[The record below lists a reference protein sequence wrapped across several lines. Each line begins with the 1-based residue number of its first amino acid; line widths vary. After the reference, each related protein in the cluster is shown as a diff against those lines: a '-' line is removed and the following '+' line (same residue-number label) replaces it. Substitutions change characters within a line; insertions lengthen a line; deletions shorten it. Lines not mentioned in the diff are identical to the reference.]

1 MPGAFR
7 TLIAV
12 VLLLIAA
19 GCAYLAL
26 AAWEVPRN
34 TVWGTLGPPN
44 AADEFGW
51 LVLGV
56 VVW

>member
-34 TVWGTLGPPN
+34 TVWGTLGPPTFPG
-44 AADEFGW
+44 ELWGHPIRST
-51 LVLGV
+51 
-56 VVW
+56 

>member
-26 AAWEVPRN
+26 AAWETQLGAAVPPR
-34 TVWGTLGPPN
+34 
-44 AADEFGW
+44 
-51 LVLGV
+51 
-56 VVW
+56 